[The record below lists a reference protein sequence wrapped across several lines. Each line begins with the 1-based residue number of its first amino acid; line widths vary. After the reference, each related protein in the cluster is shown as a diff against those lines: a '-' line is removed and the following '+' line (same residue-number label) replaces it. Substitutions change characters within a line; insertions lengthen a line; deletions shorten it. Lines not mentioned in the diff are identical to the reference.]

1 MPGNKKTMKGG
12 SFGLNPN
19 QIKYNP
25 ESVTNNT
32 INELVTKLTRNRS
45 GILEKTLNNQRVR
58 QRFQKFLEILDHK
71 LNDVNIDKQKFQKFY
86 DYFAKVCTKHKDFI
100 DELYSIN
107 QKGSHLQEL
116 HEQVLKKLQGFK
128 STPTIENNMAKSQNQ
143 FYENKYLS
151 NLGIAKIKELYN
163 NKIPK
168 SNQNIQLKA
177 QVNQILNKKAKKL
190 SEKRALE
197 LKAKLVNLSNEEKS
211 QLQKLQLNNIAANM
225 NFMNL
230 RKRNTLPSISATQS
244 A

>member
-1 MPGNKKTMKGG
+1 MTGNKKTMKGG
-12 SFGLNPN
+12 MFGVTPN

-25 ESVTNNT
+25 ESVTNNR
-32 INELVTKLTRNRS
+32 INDLVTKLTRNSS
-45 GILEKTLNNQRVR
+45 GFLEKTLNNQRVR

-86 DYFAKVCTKHKDFI
+86 DYFIDVCKKHKDFI

-128 STPTIENNMAKSQNQ
+128 STPIIENNMAKLQNQ

-177 QVNQILNKKAKKL
+177 KVNQILSNKAKRL
-190 SEKRALE
+190 SEKQALE
-197 LKAKLVNLSNEEKS
+197 LKAKLVNLSAEEKKL
-211 QLQKLQLNNIAANM
+211 LQKLQLNHIAANM
-225 NFMNL
+225 RNMNL
-230 RKRNTLPSISATQS
+230 GKKLTSISAPQS